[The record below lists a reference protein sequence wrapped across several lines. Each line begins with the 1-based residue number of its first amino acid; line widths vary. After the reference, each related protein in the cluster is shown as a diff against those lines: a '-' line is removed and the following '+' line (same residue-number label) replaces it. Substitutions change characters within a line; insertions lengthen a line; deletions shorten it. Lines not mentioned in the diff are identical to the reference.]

1 MSALKVGFV
10 SIVLGTIGSVFC
22 WVTFDDWFP
31 VRASVQ
37 ADRQDTLYLALLIMS
52 SYIFALVVCFL
63 VYSIWKFRAP
73 PGDWTDGPP
82 IHGNTVLE
90 VIWTLIPL
98 VIVVSF
104 AVYGGWVLVKNEAKP
119 PKGGLQVG
127 VLGQQFAWS
136 FTYPNGVK
144 TGILYLPVG
153 QEIQFN
159 ITAREDDV
167 IHSFYVPE
175 FRVKAD
181 AVPGIMNHT
190 YAHTTRTGT
199 YALICTE
206 LCGIGHSQM
215 RAIVRVLPEKVF
227 NSWLASAK
235 SAQSQQGGA

>member
-31 VRASVQ
+31 VQASVQ
-37 ADRQDTLYLALLIMS
+37 AERQDTLYLALLIMS

-73 PGDWTDGPP
+73 PDDWTDGPP
-82 IHGNTVLE
+82 IHGHTLLE
-90 VIWTLIPL
+90 VVWTLIPL

-159 ITAREDDV
+159 ITSREDDV
-167 IHSFYVPE
+167 IHSFYVPQ

-215 RAIVRVLPEKVF
+215 RAVVRVLPENVF
-227 NSWLASAK
+227 NSWLARAK
-235 SAQSQQGGA
+235 TAQSQQGGA